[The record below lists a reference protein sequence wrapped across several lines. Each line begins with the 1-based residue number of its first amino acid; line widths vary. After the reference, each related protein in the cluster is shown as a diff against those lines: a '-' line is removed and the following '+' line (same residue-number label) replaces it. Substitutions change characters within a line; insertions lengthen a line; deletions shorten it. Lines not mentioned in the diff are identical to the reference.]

1 MKKLDFKGIFPP
13 IVTPFEGEE
22 VAHDKLAGNI
32 EKWGKTGIQGLVV
45 FGSNGEAP
53 YLSHEE
59 KKKVVRTVVEAA
71 PQEMP
76 VIVGTGCESTQAT
89 IELTNECARL
99 GADAALIITP
109 YFYGGKMNKA
119 ALTLHF
125 TEVAD
130 RSEIPILIYNVTKF
144 THINIDTETV
154 ATLSQHPNIVGIK
167 DSSGNVAD
175 LGAYLNTVDSQFDV
189 LVGTASSLFSALTL
203 GCSGGVLALANMV
216 PEICVDIYNGLQ
228 AGRWEEAK
236 AQQLRMM
243 PVNKA
248 ITATYGVAG
257 LKAALD
263 MMGYFGGN
271 PRLPLLPLSN
281 PEKEQL
287 RQILAEAEL
296 L

>member
-1 MKKLDFKGIFPP
+1 MKKLDLKGIFPP
-13 IVTPFEGEE
+13 IVTPFEGEK
-22 VAHDKLAGNI
+22 VAHDKLVANI
-32 EKWGKTGIQGLVV
+32 EKWITCGIKGLVV

-53 YLSHEE
+53 YLSHDE
-59 KKKVVRTVVEAA
+59 KKNIVRTVVEAT
-71 PQEMP
+71 PQTMP
-76 VIVGTGCESTQAT
+76 VIVGTGCESTQET
-89 IELTNECARL
+89 VKLTAECAEL

-109 YFYGGKMNKA
+109 SFYGSKMNHA
-119 ALTLHF
+119 ALTHHF
-125 TEVAD
+125 TEIAD

-144 THINIDTETV
+144 THIHIAPETV

-175 LGAYLNTVDSQFDV
+175 LGAYLRTASAHFDV

-203 GCSGGVLALANMV
+203 GCSGAVLALANMV
-216 PEICVDIYNGLQ
+216 PEICVDIYKQVQ
-228 AGRWEEAK
+228 AGEWEKAK

-257 LKAALD
+257 LKAGLD
-263 MMGYFGGN
+263 MLGYFGGN
-271 PRLPLLPLSN
+271 PRRPLLPASTQ
-281 PEKEQL
+281 EKEQL
-287 RQILAEAEL
+287 RQILTEAGL